1 MIFNQLAFLTLCASV
16 LALFLTVYTWKRR
29 QNHPAVS
36 PLAMLFLTM
45 TIWSFFYSMEL
56 FSTNLSHM
64 KLSLW
69 FSYLG
74 IAPLSVFGLI
84 FAARYSSRDAW
95 LTPLTTT
102 LLFVVPAITIL
113 MVITDDIHNLY
124 YSNVELVWSGFK
136 HYQKVTAGTF
146 WWVHVVYSYLMI
158 FSGLFI
164 FIRMYFAVPKGT
176 RSRIII
182 FIMAYLFPFAFSIA
196 YTTFLRSV
204 GFFDPTPLAFI
215 CSGCIFLV
223 GMFSKKIINVIPVAL
238 DTLFNTNPDGILVLN
253 TNAELVM
260 ANPAANTVLELVR
273 SQEKE
278 ESGKQAGLSF
288 RDLIAYQKK
297 GKALGIGDKVYS
309 FISTGM
315 ADSRGNPIGYL
326 ITISDITEQ
335 KKNEEALRIAKEQA
349 ETANKAKSEF
359 LASMSHEI
367 RTPLNGVIGFT
378 DLLKD
383 TPLSPVQQQYVN
395 NANVSG
401 RTLLDIINDILD
413 FSKIEAD
420 MLHLEMIKTDM
431 VGLMENSVDIV
442 KYAAGKKNLEL
453 LLNIGPTMPRFA
465 VTDPIRLKQVLAN
478 LLGNAVKFT
487 GKGEVELKATY
498 NQLADG
504 KGKISFFV
512 RDTGIGITEEQKGK
526 LFKAFSQADSSINRK
541 YGGTGLGL
549 IISDLI
555 IQKMNSKIQIDS
567 IPGEGTT
574 FFFDII
580 TDTEDEEKLDK
591 GSIDKIKDCLIID
604 DNANN
609 RFILEEMLKGW
620 NIAHESCESG
630 LMAIKLL
637 ETTKPFDII
646 ICDYK
651 MPHLD
656 GLETIRMI
664 REKLKL
670 TPEIQPVILLHSSSE
685 DEVLHRICD
694 ELGVRFRLTKPVK
707 SHDLYSYLCQ
717 VHRPEQK
724 ENKPAISVDIEAHV
738 SGFQNKDFKVLI
750 TEDVTMNML
759 MVKTML
765 NKIWPNAEL
774 IEAVNG
780 LEAVKQF
787 EKMQPDLIFM
797 DVQMPEMD
805 GMEATREIRK
815 REQKSGKHTP
825 IIALTAGAF
834 KEEQERCFAAGMDDF
849 LTKPVDPKKIKSVLD
864 KHLLKKENTQDTV
877 PFCKETL
884 MGRFGSNDMVE
895 QVISITLTDFP
906 QKIHELS
913 VSIEK
918 SDIESV
924 RKLAHEIK
932 GMALN
937 LGCFALANIA
947 GEIENTA
954 TVDKNQII
962 VQQRFNALQ
971 SEWEI
976 VKNQLEERNI

>member
-1 MIFNQLAFLTLCASV
+1 MIFNQLAFLTFCASV
-16 LALFLTVYTWKRR
+16 LALFLSVYTWKRR

-45 TIWSFFYSMEL
+45 TIWSLFYSMEL
-56 FSTNLSHM
+56 FSTNLSYM

-74 IAPLSVFGLI
+74 IAPLPVFGLI
-84 FAARYSSRDAW
+84 FAARYSSTDAW
-95 LTPLTTT
+95 LTPLNTT
-102 LLFVVPAITIL
+102 LLFVVPAITIS
-113 MVITDDIHNLY
+113 MVITDDMHNLY
-124 YSNVELVWSGFK
+124 YSNVELIWSGIK
-136 HYQKVTAGTF
+136 HYQKVTAGPF

-176 RSRIII
+176 RFRIII

-196 YTTFLRSV
+196 YTSFLRSV

-215 CSGCIFLV
+215 CSGCIFMA

-260 ANPAANTVLELVR
+260 ANPAAKTVLELLR
-273 SQEKE
+273 GQEKE
-278 ESGKQAGLSF
+278 ECGKQEGLSF
-288 RDLIAYQKK
+288 SDLIGYQKK
-297 GKALGIGDKVYS
+297 GKALGIGDKIYS
-309 FISTGM
+309 FFSTGM
-315 ADSRGNPIGYL
+315 TDSRGKPIGYL
-326 ITISDITEQ
+326 ITISDITRQ
-335 KKNEEALRIAKEQA
+335 KKNEEALRIAKEEA
-349 ETANKAKSEF
+349 EAANKAKSEF

-378 DLLKD
+378 DLLRD

-401 RTLLDIINDILD
+401 RTLLGIINDILD
-413 FSKIEAD
+413 FSKIEAN

-431 VGLMENSVDIV
+431 IELMENSVDIV

-453 LLNIGPTMPRFA
+453 LLNIDPAMPRFA
-465 VTDPIRLKQVLAN
+465 VTDPIRLKQVIAN

-487 GKGEVELKATY
+487 GKGEVELKVRY
-498 NQLADG
+498 NQLEDG
-504 KGKISFFV
+504 KGKISVFV

-541 YGGTGLGL
+541 FGGTGLGL

-555 IQKMNSKIQIDS
+555 VQKMNSKIQIDS
-567 IPGEGTT
+567 KPGKGTT

-580 TDTEDEEKLDK
+580 TETEDDKKLDK

-609 RFILEEMLKGW
+609 RFILEEMLTGW
-620 NIAHESCESG
+620 NIAHESCENG
-630 LMAIKLL
+630 LEAMKLL
-637 ETTKPFDII
+637 EKTKPFDII

-651 MPHLD
+651 MPYLN
-656 GLETIRMI
+656 GLETIRII

-670 TPEIQPVILLHSSSE
+670 TPEKQQVILLHSSSE
-685 DEVLHRICD
+685 DEILHRKCD

-717 VHRPEQK
+717 VHKQEHK
-724 ENKPAISVDIEAHV
+724 ENKPAISVDNEPQI
-738 SGFQNKDFKVLI
+738 SGSHDMDFKVLI
-750 TEDVTMNML
+750 VEDVTMNML
-759 MVKTML
+759 MIKTIIGKMR
-765 NKIWPNAEL
+765 PDAEL
-774 IEAVNG
+774 IEAANG

-787 EKMQPDLIFM
+787 ENRQPDLIFM

-805 GMEATREIRK
+805 GMEATRKIRIL
-815 REQKSGKHTP
+815 EQNRGNHTP

-849 LTKPVDPKKIKSVLD
+849 LTKPVEPDKIKAVLG
-864 KHLLKKENTQDTV
+864 KYL
-877 PFCKETL
+877 
-884 MGRFGSNDMVE
+884 
-895 QVISITLTDFP
+895 
-906 QKIHELS
+906 
-913 VSIEK
+913 
-918 SDIESV
+918 
-924 RKLAHEIK
+924 
-932 GMALN
+932 
-937 LGCFALANIA
+937 
-947 GEIENTA
+947 
-954 TVDKNQII
+954 
-962 VQQRFNALQ
+962 
-971 SEWEI
+971 
-976 VKNQLEERNI
+976 VKNQNKR